1 VGRTFSRRKLLK
13 AGALGA
19 AFLAFP
25 DFARAAPKPARSGGF
40 RLNDASR
47 LNPVSVARHQIIKTN
62 GDDAWIAELRAL
74 LKEAAE
80 ENRPF
85 AVAGAR
91 HSMGGQ
97 CIPRDGI
104 AVTFQSARIEPDTKD
119 RTYRAQSGVRWRDA
133 IRALDPLGFSVA
145 VMQSNHD
152 FSVGGTLSVNAHG
165 WPAPFGPFC
174 STVRSFRM
182 MLSDGTLM
190 ECSRSKNEELFALAC
205 GGYWLFGI
213 LLDAEIEMVENVL
226 LLPEHEFLRAEDFGE
241 RFEKA
246 VRGSGTRMAYGRLS
260 VARGDF
266 LRDAILVNYR
276 QLTVQPAKLQPAK
289 ASTSFQFLS
298 RNVYRAQIGSDAGKR
313 ARWFAEKQL
322 AQRMKGSRFTRNSLL
337 SYPVSALAGNDQ
349 NRTDILH
356 EYFVPPSR
364 LEEFLQACRELIPRS
379 GQDLLNVTLRYV
391 ETDSTSVL
399 SFAPGPR
406 IGAVMSFS
414 QRMRDADERSM
425 EELTDKLIDRA
436 LTLGGSYYLPY
447 RLHAR
452 RDQMRTAYPRME
464 EFAARKR
471 HYDPKLMFR
480 NLLWDR
486 YFAES

>member
-1 VGRTFSRRKLLK
+1 MGKRFSRRKFLK
-13 AGALGA
+13 AGTLAAAL
-19 AFLAFP
+19 FAFP
-25 DFARAAPKPARSGGF
+25 DFARSAPKPKRAGGF

-47 LNPVSVARHQIIKTN
+47 LNPTPVAEHQIIQVNDERTL
-62 GDDAWIAELRAL
+62 IARLRELL
-74 LKEAAE
+74 EEAE
-80 ENRPF
+80 QEKRPL
-85 AVAGAR
+85 AIAGAR

-104 AVTFQSARIEPDTKD
+104 AVTFQSARIEADTKNK
-119 RTYRAQSGVRWRDA
+119 TYRANAGVRWRDA

-182 MLSDGTLM
+182 MLADGTVM
-190 ECSRSKNEELFALAC
+190 ECSRSKNEELFALVC
-205 GGYWLFGI
+205 GGYGLFGI
-213 LLDAEIEMVENVL
+213 VLDAEIDMVENVL
-226 LLPEHEFLRAEDFGE
+226 LIPDHEFLRAEDFGA

-246 VRGSGTRMAYGRLS
+246 VRTTGTRMAYGRLS
-260 VARGDF
+260 VSRGDF
-266 LRDAILVNYR
+266 LRDAILMSYR
-276 QLTVQPAKLQPAK
+276 QLTAQPEKLPAAK
-289 ASTSFQFLS
+289 ASTPFQFLS

-322 AQRMKGSRFTRNSLL
+322 AQRMAGRRFTRNSLL
-337 SYPVSALAGNDQ
+337 SYPVSALAGNDP

-356 EYFVPPSR
+356 EYFLPPAR
-364 LEEFLQACRELIPRS
+364 LEEFLQTCRELIPGS
-379 GQDLLNVTLRYV
+379 GQELLNITLRYV
-391 ETDSTSVL
+391 DTDTS
-399 SFAPGPR
+399 SMMTFAPAPR

-414 QRMRDADERSM
+414 QRMREMDERSM
-425 EELTDKLIDRA
+425 QELTGKLIDRV
-436 LTLGGSYYLPY
+436 LNLGGSYYLPY

-452 RDQMRTAYPRME
+452 RDQLRTAYPRME

-471 HYDPKLMFR
+471 HYDAGLRFR
-480 NLLWDR
+480 NLFWDR
-486 YFAES
+486 YFMES

>member
-1 VGRTFSRRKLLK
+1 MGRTFSRRKLLK

-62 GDDAWIAELRAL
+62 GDDALLAELRAL

-104 AVTFQSARIEPDTKD
+104 AATFKSARIEPDTKN

-133 IRALDPLGFSVA
+133 IRSLDPLGFSVA

-152 FSVGGTLSVNAHG
+152 FSVGGTLSVNGHG

-174 STVRSFRM
+174 STVRSFRL
-182 MLSDGTLM
+182 MLADGTVM
-190 ECSRSKNEELFALAC
+190 ECSRTKNEELFALAC
-205 GGYWLFGI
+205 GGYGLFGI

-226 LLPEHEFLRAEDFGE
+226 LIPEHEFLRAADFGG
-241 RFEKA
+241 RFEKT
-246 VRGSGTRMAYGRLS
+246 VRTPATRMAYGRLS
-260 VARGDF
+260 VSRGDF
-266 LRDAILVNYR
+266 LRDAILVSYR
-276 QLTVQPAKLQPAK
+276 QMTVQPGKLPPAT
-289 ASTSFQFLS
+289 ASTAFQFLS
-298 RNVYRAQIGSDAGKR
+298 RNVFRAQIGSDAGKR

-322 AQRMKGSRFTRNSLL
+322 AQRLAGRRFTRNSLL
-337 SYPVSALAGNDQ
+337 NYPVSSLADNDP

-356 EYFVPPSR
+356 EYFVPPAR
-364 LEEFLQACRELIPRS
+364 LEEFLHACRELIPGS

-391 ETDSTSVL
+391 DTDSVSVL
-399 SFAPGPR
+399 SFAPAPR
-406 IGAVMSFS
+406 IGAVMLFS
-414 QRMRDADERSM
+414 QRIRGDDASM
-425 EELTDKLIDRA
+425 QSLTEKLIDRA
-436 LTLGGSYYLPY
+436 LNLGGSYYLPY

-452 RDQMRTAYPRME
+452 RDQMRTAYPRMA

-471 HYDPKLMFR
+471 HYDPKFVFR